1 MVGEIKLPFDTTLV
15 EVLVDMVFIVK
26 VEEDFTF
33 TYAFFNHVA
42 LEKTNLDQNA
52 VGKTFSEVHDEELSI
67 LLNDEYGKVLS
78 TNKTTT
84 YEDSFKS
91 PSGIKRYSEARLTP
105 LFDKTGAYTYIVGVV
120 KDITNEKVA
129 KLESEDS
136 WNKLVESKSRYR
148 SLLDNNTDAVFTT
161 DLSGVILSGNTAV
174 EKISGYSLDELKGR
188 ALIEF
193 LDTND
198 PTFTI
203 KSLQQA
209 LEYGLND
216 HRTTFLEKSGASVS
230 CLVNLTPI
238 EVRDKV
244 VGIYAIVKDLRELDD
259 MSNKFVESEKHF
271 RIIAKNAQDVIV
283 LVNDKQEYLYVSPS
297 SNQIYGYDSTEY
309 IGKPLSWH
317 VHLEDVS
324 RMEQNFVQALREAK
338 TCSIRLRIK
347 HKSNG
352 WLWSELK
359 ATPVYDERNKF
370 KHMVM
375 IVRDITLQKK
385 HEEQL
390 ESFAYHDFL
399 TNLPN
404 RRFFTDRLLTELDN
418 FRDEGHSFAVCL
430 LDIDHFKSINDQF
443 GHEIGDC
450 VIEEFGR
457 RLCGNI
463 PKDAIAA
470 RLGGDE
476 FILLLPKVE
485 TAELAK
491 ETAITI
497 QRAMEAPW
505 SIKHTTLNV
514 TASMGISLVLS
525 AEATVSTILKN
536 ADYAM
541 YEAKKSGRNSFEI
554 LYFR

>member
-1 MVGEIKLPFDTTLV
+1 MVGEIMLPFDTSLA

-33 TYAFFNHVA
+33 TYAFFNRVA
-42 LEKTNLDQNA
+42 IEKTNLDQNA
-52 VGKTFSEVHDEELSI
+52 IGKTFSEVHDEELSI
-67 LLNDEYGKVLS
+67 LLNAEYGKVLN

-84 YEDSFKS
+84 YEDSYKS
-91 PSGIKRYSEARLTP
+91 PSGIRRYSEARLTP
-105 LFDKTGAYTYIVGVV
+105 LFDKTGAYTHIVGVV
-120 KDITNEKVA
+120 KDVTNEKVA

-148 SLLDNNTDAVFTT
+148 SLFENNTDAVFTT

-174 EKISGYSLDELKGR
+174 EKISGYPLDELKGR

-193 LDTND
+193 LDTSD
-198 PTFTI
+198 PVFSI
-203 KSLQQA
+203 KSFQQA

-216 HRTTFLEKSGASVS
+216 YRITFLEKSGASVS
-230 CLVNLTPI
+230 CLVNFTPI

-271 RIIAKNAQDVIV
+271 RIIAKNVQDVIV
-283 LVNDKQEYLYVSPS
+283 LINDKQEYLYVSPS

-309 IGKPLSWH
+309 TAKSLSWH
-317 VHLEDVS
+317 VHPEDVS
-324 RMEQNFVQALREAK
+324 RMEQNFVQALREGT

-347 HKSNG
+347 HKFNG

-370 KHMVM
+370 KHMV
-375 IVRDITLQKK
+375 IIIRDITLQKK

-390 ESFAYHDFL
+390 EYFAYRDFL

-404 RRFFTDRLLTELDN
+404 RRFFTDQLLMELDHFQN
-418 FRDEGHSFAVCL
+418 GGNGFTVFL
-430 LDIDHFKSINDQF
+430 LDIDHFKGINDQY

-450 VIEEFGR
+450 VIKEFGR
-457 RLCGNI
+457 RLCASI

-485 TAELAK
+485 TAKLAK
-491 ETAITI
+491 ETAINI
-497 QRAMEAPW
+497 QRAMEAQW

-525 AEATVSTILKN
+525 TEATVSTILKN
-536 ADYAM
+536 ADNAM
-541 YEAKKSGRNSFEI
+541 YEAKKSGGNSFEI
-554 LYFR
+554 LCFR